1 MNFLASGDQANES
14 VLYRDFQ
21 ELLYRAYLED
31 RKIIQRLRDKLKDP
45 DYISD
50 LEMTLMQDW
59 QNINPRSIDPRKQGR
74 SKYYPNSHDP
84 QQGVRVYEDRN
95 PKAMKKLREIIDRR
109 NKNINIKITNKIT
122 ENHLSEILKRT
133 DFTDL
138 TQYLDARAAADAK
151 VLKQNKRLSL

>member
-1 MNFLASGDQANES
+1 MKDM
-14 VLYRDFQ
+14 LYRDFQ

-50 LEMTLMQDW
+50 LENDPKIRDW
-59 QNINPRSIDPRKQGR
+59 QNNNPRSIDPRKQGR
-74 SKYYPNSHDP
+74 SKYYPNPHDP

-95 PKAMKKLREIIDRR
+95 PKAMKKYVRLLIGETR
-109 NKNINIKITNKIT
+109 NMLNIKITNKIT
-122 ENHLSEILKRT
+122 ESHLSEILKRT

-138 TQYLDARAAADAK
+138 TQYLDARASADVK